1 MNQEAFLT
9 VAVGDTSTLINY
21 IVDGHIIVSHI
32 HPYGY
37 KNIEA
42 EEMNLV
48 AGSKFM
54 DGILY
59 TYEFISL
66 HDRVPTEVRLIAKR
80 YATWIGE
87 VIESTSY
94 SQFYT
99 NDVPVSVTLEGIKDV
114 PLSYARHS
122 QTIHSFKV

>member
-1 MNQEAFLT
+1 MESKSFLS
-9 VAVGDTSTLINY
+9 VAVGDESTLINY

-37 KNIEA
+37 KHIEGESMNIIA
-42 EEMNLV
+42 S
-48 AGSKFM
+48 SKFM
-54 DGILY
+54 DGMLY
-59 TYEFISL
+59 VFEFISL
-66 HDRVPTEVRLIAKR
+66 HDRIPTDVRLVTKR

-87 VIESTSY
+87 TIEKASY

-99 NDVPVSVTLEGIKDV
+99 NGVPVSVTLEGIQDV

>member
-21 IVDGHIIVSHI
+21 IVDGHIIVSHV
-32 HPYGY
+32 HPFGY

-42 EEMNLV
+42 EEMNLI
-48 AGSKFM
+48 AASKFM

-59 TYEFISL
+59 TLEFISL
-66 HDRVPTEVRLIAKR
+66 HDRVPTDVRLIAKR
-80 YATWIGE
+80 YATWIGDT
-87 VIESTSY
+87 IEKTSY

-99 NDVPVSVTLEGIKDV
+99 NGVPISVTLEGIKDV